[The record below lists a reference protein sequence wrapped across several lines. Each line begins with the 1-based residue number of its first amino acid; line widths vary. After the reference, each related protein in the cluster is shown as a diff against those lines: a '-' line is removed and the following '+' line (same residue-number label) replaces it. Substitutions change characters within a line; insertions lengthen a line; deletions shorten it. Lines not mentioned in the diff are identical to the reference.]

1 MINARLSAK
10 HLVDFTFQS
19 KMNYLESKQ
28 KRHFY
33 TYTLHFLDKKKRKQN
48 LSIKTPDLKIL

>member
-33 TYTLHFLDKKKRKQN
+33 TYTLHFLDKEIKK
-48 LSIKTPDLKIL
+48 